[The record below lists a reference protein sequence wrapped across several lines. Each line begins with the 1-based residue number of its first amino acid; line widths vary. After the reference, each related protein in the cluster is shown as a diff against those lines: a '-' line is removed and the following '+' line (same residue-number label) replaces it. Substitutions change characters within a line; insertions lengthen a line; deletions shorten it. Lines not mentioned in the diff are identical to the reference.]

1 MTKEE
6 LAREIAKGL
15 VNTGVEGGFNAVSCS
30 TAGDYP
36 SIGCSQWEGG
46 RAESLLSSIPG
57 GDYYAGRTYSDIEAA
72 GELDSLA
79 QLLDSQEGQD
89 AQIALLAEDT
99 ATYVD
104 TLQEVETLDDSRC
117 TIYAG
122 IWCPTSH
129 YVVSRFLQRRQDR
142 GYDLRSLVTVRDL
155 FHEQYASA
163 ASCEDYA
170 TGYANRADNTFD
182 YVASLDLSA
191 YGVPVYEENA
201 KAE

>member
-30 TAGDYP
+30 TSGDYP

-46 RAESLLSSIPG
+46 RAESLLSSMPG
-57 GDYYAGRTYSDIEAA
+57 GDYYVGRTYSDIEAA

-99 ATYVD
+99 AIYVD

-142 GYDLRSLVTVRDL
+142 GYDLRSLATVRDL
-155 FHEQYASA
+155 FHEQYALA
-163 ASCEDYA
+163 AGCEDYA

-182 YVASLDLSA
+182 YVTGLDLSA
-191 YGVPVYEENA
+191 YGVPVYE
-201 KAE
+201 